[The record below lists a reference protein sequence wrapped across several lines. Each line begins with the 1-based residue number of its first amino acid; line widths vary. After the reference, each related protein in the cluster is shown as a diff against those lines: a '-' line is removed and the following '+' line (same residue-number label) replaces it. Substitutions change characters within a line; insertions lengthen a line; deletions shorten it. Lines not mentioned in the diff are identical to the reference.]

1 MDLTVGKLY
10 DYIDNY
16 APFDLAEDDDNVGL
30 LAGSR
35 ETILTG
41 VVLVVDVNI
50 DAVKLAI
57 ETNSNLIISHHPVIF
72 GGINTVTDETATGK
86 VLQMAIKNEI
96 SIISAHTNLDAAD
109 KGVSMTLAELVG
121 LENIYTPRVSNMMRV
136 GEFNTPVAFED
147 FVSTVKNKLNI
158 DSVFVSRKSPERIK
172 SVAVVSGRGCSLLY
186 EAKET
191 GADIFLL
198 GEIKHE
204 NAVYADILDMCI
216 ISCGHHETEV
226 IILDRLKTYLQN
238 KLNGLQLN
246 LGVYDKAPMLKK

>member
-1 MDLTVGKLY
+1 LEVTIGKIYNL
-10 DYIDNY
+10 IEEY
-16 APFDLAEDDDNVGL
+16 APFELAEDDDNVGL
-30 LAGSR
+30 LVGNLDAV
-35 ETILTG
+35 LTG
-41 VVLVVDVNI
+41 VVFVVDVNI
-50 DAVKLAI
+50 DAVKLAV

-72 GGINTVTDETATGK
+72 GGVNTVTDETATGK

-96 SIISAHTNLDAAD
+96 NIISAHTNLDAAD

-121 LENIYTPRVSNMMRV
+121 LTNIYTPRVSSMMRV
-136 GEFNTPVAFED
+136 GEFENKVDFED
-147 FVSTVKNKLNI
+147 FISIVKSKLNI
-158 DSVFVSRKSPERIK
+158 DSVFVSRKHPEKIK
-172 SVAVVSGRGCSLLY
+172 SAAVVSGRGCSLLY
-186 EAKET
+186 EARQT

-216 ISCGHHETEV
+216 VSCGHHETEV
-226 IILDRLKTYLQN
+226 IILDKLKTYLQN